1 MTDLI
6 PYKWYFIK
14 IIDTDC
20 FRVYKIDDS
29 DYVLLSTL
37 ADCKAYVDMFTY

>member
-6 PYKWYFIK
+6 YYKWYFVK
-14 IIDTDC
+14 IVSSNS
-20 FRVYKIDDS
+20 FKVYKQSDD
-29 DYVLLSTL
+29 YIHLSTL